1 MEQEVQ
7 NVNVDETIKAD
18 NIVTEVVVE
27 EKSPTQHRVERERKK
42 LLRDLGVESVEEGQ
56 SLIEEARE
64 LSQSQTALTTERDEI
79 TKERDELKAELEKI
93 KLEKSNDD
101 KRNELRKRLV
111 DKKAIDPDLLIS
123 ALDINKVDGNYD
135 EIVEAFLVEKPNQ
148 FVKETITGDHHVN
161 DKTVELN
168 PMAEAV
174 AKGDTHTAMRLFLDT
189 IIK

>member
-7 NVNVDETIKAD
+7 DVNVETA
-18 NIVTEVVVE
+18 TEVIEEVVE

-64 LSQSQTALTTERDEI
+64 LTQLQTTLSSERDEI
-79 TKERDELKAELEKI
+79 TKERDELKVELEKI

-135 EIVEAFLVEKPNQ
+135 EIVEAFLVEKPKQ
-148 FVKETITGDHHVN
+148 FIKETITGDQHVKG
-161 DKTVELN
+161 KTVELS

-174 AKGDTHTAMRLFLDT
+174 AKGDTHTAMRLFLDG